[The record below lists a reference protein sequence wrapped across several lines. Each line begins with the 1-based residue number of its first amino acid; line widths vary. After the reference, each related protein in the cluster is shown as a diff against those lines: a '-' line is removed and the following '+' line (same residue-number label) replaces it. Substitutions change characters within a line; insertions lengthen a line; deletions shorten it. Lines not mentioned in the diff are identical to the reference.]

1 MTLSKIDQFGQEK
14 EIIKPDG
21 DNNNDHFKHQILTN
35 RYFNQMG
42 KYWAKMTILNI
53 IFLQRTLDHDITSG
67 NQSSY
72 FDIKR
77 HFSLIGKT

>member
-1 MTLSKIDQFGQEK
+1 MNLSKIDQFGQEK

-21 DNNNDHFKHQILTN
+21 DNNNDHFKHQTSTN

-72 FDIKR
+72 FDIKT
-77 HFSLIGKT
+77 HFSPIRKT